1 MQSSA
6 QDEDA
11 GKSQI
16 TERCPS
22 RVTLSFMR
30 YSLPGL
36 KGSAF
41 RRCRANLL
49 CKSSASPL
57 FCTVSYPYS
66 RVRREAGETPS
77 RCVNYGSEKMMQME
91 SKHKPGSRFCS

>member
-6 QDEDA
+6 QGEDA

-16 TERCPS
+16 TERCPC

-36 KGSAF
+36 ASAF
-41 RRCRANLL
+41 RRCRADIL

-57 FCTVSYPYS
+57 FCTVSFPYS
-66 RVRREAGETPS
+66 RVRGEAGETLS
-77 RCVNYGSEKMMQME
+77 RCVNYGREKTMQME
-91 SKHKPGSRFCS
+91 SKHKPGWRFCS